1 MAKSI
6 PTVTGSQ
13 TLGGTITI
21 KTNRD
26 NTRYTH
32 TLRYTWGSQIEDQ
45 FIADG
50 ITDSYNWTIPKN
62 LANYLITATKG
73 TMVLRL
79 MTFDGSTFIGSSSIH
94 FTVTMPD
101 TAEFNPKITDITLE
115 EIGLPTNGL
124 WIQKQS
130 KIRGTLQIVN
140 AYGTSALNYKV
151 NANGAVYT
159 TRIFE
164 TDGLINNGSMK
175 IDVVYTDKRGRK
187 ATFTKTITVQEY
199 DYPNISLATVKR
211 TSATAA
217 SLNIVGEISSVNNT
231 NAKSYYYKYKL
242 KTASTYGSAIVIS
255 NDAYTINKTITVS
268 GLQDAEYDFL
278 VGIQDSYTKA
288 EKQEIPLPSSYRLFN
303 ISKDKK
309 KFAFFG
315 KAVKEGMQVFGSIFD
330 RFGTEIRN
338 GLAAYGGSS
347 TPIDP
352 NTTTEELMLTN
363 VNTPTTAFWFV
374 RTMFYSTKN
383 ANANR
388 TQIAY
393 PYNSSN
399 PVSKLYYRYHVNG
412 TGWSEWVAV
421 GGSGATSGI
430 IKIGDDICIQYGS
443 VSAKVDTGN
452 TAKQITF
459 NFNTPFS
466 QAYKLIPVLET
477 SAVTGCQVA
486 MAAITASTGSIWFNR
501 TNTSAT
507 IVHWIAIGKL
517 K

>member
-26 NTRYTH
+26 NTKYTH
-32 TLRYTWGSQIEDQ
+32 TLRYTWGSQVEDV

-50 ITDSYNWTIPKN
+50 ITDSYNWTIPKD
-62 LANYLITATKG
+62 LANHIITATKG

-79 MTFDGSTFIGSSSIH
+79 ITFDGSTFIGSSSIN

-115 EIGLPTNGL
+115 EIGTPTNGVWL
-124 WIQKQS
+124 QKQS
-130 KIRGTLQIVN
+130 RIRGTLQIVN

-164 TDGLINNGSMK
+164 TDVLINNGSMN

-187 ATFTKTITVQEY
+187 AAFTKTITVQEY
-199 DYPNISLATVKR
+199 DYPHIESASVKR
-211 TSATAA
+211 INGTSAK
-217 SLNIVGEISSVNNT
+217 LNIVGSISSVNNT

-242 KTASTYGSAIVIS
+242 KTASTYGSAIAIS
-255 NDAYTINKTITVS
+255 NDAYTINKEITVS

-278 VGIQDSYTKA
+278 IGIQDSYTKA
-288 EKQEIPLPSSYRLFN
+288 EKKEIHLPSSYRVFN
-303 ISKDKK
+303 VSKDKK

-315 KAVKEGMQVFGSIFD
+315 KAVKEGLQVFGKIFD

-338 GLAAYGGSS
+338 GLALYEGGGS
-347 TPIDP
+347 TDV
-352 NTTTEELMLTN
+352 NTTLEELVLSN
-363 VNTPTTAFWFV
+363 YNTPTNFFWYV
-374 RTMFYSTKN
+374 RTMFYSDKSV
-383 ANANR
+383 NANR

-393 PYNSSN
+393 PYNQDSLK
-399 PVSKLYYRYHVNG
+399 KLYFRYYSNG
-412 TGWSEWVAV
+412 AWSSWVAF
-421 GGSGATSGI
+421 GGNTTDNGI

-443 VSAKVDTGN
+443 LTARVDTGN
-452 TAKQITF
+452 TAKNITF

-466 QAYKLIPVLET
+466 TCYEMIPILET

-486 MAAITASTGSIWFNR
+486 RGAITASTGAIWFNR

-507 IVHWIAIGKL
+507 NVKWVAIGKL
-517 K
+517 R